1 MLALVYY
8 NRLDPIY
15 IFKITKLFAVTSTSP
30 SIDYNQ
36 LIIKIP
42 LSGIQVIPFLKKSV
56 ILIYF

>member
-1 MLALVYY
+1 MLALEYY

-15 IFKITKLFAVTSTSP
+15 IFKITKFFAVTSMSP

-56 ILIYF
+56 ILIYL